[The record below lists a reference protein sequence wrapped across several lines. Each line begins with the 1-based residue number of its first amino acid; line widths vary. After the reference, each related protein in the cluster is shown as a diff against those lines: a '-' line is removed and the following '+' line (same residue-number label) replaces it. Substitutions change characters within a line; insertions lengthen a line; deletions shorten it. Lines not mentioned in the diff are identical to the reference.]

1 MTAAVIAEL
10 ANITGVGDLVDERF
24 GFDYLFDKGKIDNG
38 EIGIEMFQTI
48 SDAYKAAVVNGDC
61 ANTFGT
67 TIVKTMKE
75 KHPLAE
81 LAFLTTKE
89 KFNNTTARKVK
100 RCREALT
107 ALAFMEVGDGDGCL
121 DPVSGKQIEYAWGKG
136 SNGTTTQYNLI
147 VNDLV
152 WSGCVTGSIDEH
164 AVSEDAPADGNYKA
178 LFEEFQPKRQLL
190 RRALVNAIT
199 QVGVA
204 VMPGAAAYLNEYKVR
219 VQDPGMD
226 EEMSD

>member
-1 MTAAVIAEL
+1 M
-10 ANITGVGDLVDERF
+10 
-24 GFDYLFDKGKIDNG
+24 
-38 EIGIEMFQTI
+38 
-48 SDAYKAAVVNGDC
+48 
-61 ANTFGT
+61 
-67 TIVKTMKE
+67 
-75 KHPLAE
+75 
-81 LAFLTTKE
+81 
-89 KFNNTTARKVK
+89 K

-107 ALAFMEVGDGDGCL
+107 ALAFMEVGDGDGYL

-136 SNGTTTQYNLI
+136 SNGTTTQYNVI

-152 WSGCVTGSIDEH
+152 WSGSVTGSIDDY

-204 VMPGAAAYLNEYKVR
+204 VMPGAAACLNEHRVR
-219 VQDPGMD
+219 VQDPFMD
-226 EEMSD
+226 EETSD